1 MAARKRLALND
12 KCKEKIKTGMLIKR
26 LQDYG
31 LADMTQQNFANK
43 AMLPAQ
49 VKAALGLLAKVM
61 PDLQRTQLEGGDAD
75 KPVRVAR
82 EMSDDE
88 LAAVAASE
96 GKRKR

>member
-26 LQDYG
+26 LQDYAV
-31 LADMTQQNFANK
+31 ADVTTQNFPAK
-43 AMLPAQ
+43 VMMPAQ

-88 LAAVAASE
+88 LAQLAASASK
-96 GKRKR
+96 KR